1 MRDSNPQHPDLE
13 SGALPIRANA
23 LCIDFIEPRSPNR
36 ICALL
41 KTDSQAQ
48 QSVSLKAHLED
59 AWRGRPKSSPSANAS
74 LLLEN
79 TPVLTN
85 NVSLLPADR
94 RNDTRTNRTAT
105 FADREA

>member
-1 MRDSNPQHPDLE
+1 
-13 SGALPIRANA
+13 
-23 LCIDFIEPRSPNR
+23 
-36 ICALL
+36 
-41 KTDSQAQ
+41 
-48 QSVSLKAHLED
+48 
-59 AWRGRPKSSPSANAS
+59 